1 MRTLFGRGARG
12 ALIQDLQRVLVSHGI
27 PLANIDGDFGG
38 HTETAVRDFQSGS
51 GGPATGTV
59 SVDEWTALTGQ
70 PLPSLADR
78 CLQVTSAFEGHDYT
92 LAAGNWDGAWLTWGI
107 IGFTLKAGRV
117 QAIVRAVDLAAPGRV
132 TLAFGPNAAA
142 LRDIVRGT
150 SIAQK
155 VWAIGIS
162 SSDGR
167 RLVEPWQTA
176 FARFGAFPE
185 VQAAQRK
192 SAFDDYFMP
201 AVHTAS
207 ALGLTSELGIALCF
221 DIHVQNGG
229 VSTAVRGSLPPL
241 VPGAPER
248 IRREA
253 IANAVADH
261 SAEKFREN
269 VRKRKL
275 AIATGAGVANGIDV
289 VLANWGLA
297 EVPAVV

>member
-12 ALIQDLQRVLVSHGI
+12 ALIQDLQRGLVSHGI

-167 RLVEPWQTA
+167 RLVEPWQ
-176 FARFGAFPE
+176 
-185 VQAAQRK
+185 
-192 SAFDDYFMP
+192 
-201 AVHTAS
+201 
-207 ALGLTSELGIALCF
+207 
-221 DIHVQNGG
+221 
-229 VSTAVRGSLPPL
+229 
-241 VPGAPER
+241 
-248 IRREA
+248 
-253 IANAVADH
+253 
-261 SAEKFREN
+261 
-269 VRKRKL
+269 
-275 AIATGAGVANGIDV
+275 
-289 VLANWGLA
+289 
-297 EVPAVV
+297 